1 MSFCGGVSPTP
12 PTSVGRSTPIRGA
25 APVTPSSPE
34 GRRPDVKSL
43 APPNR
48 IGGTDIVKGRSL
60 SSPVKLGCGT
70 AFALDNGLVY
80 G

>member
-1 MSFCGGVSPTP
+1 MSFVGVSPP
-12 PTSVGRSTPIRGA
+12 HPRRACGRSTPIRGA
-25 APVTPSSPE
+25 APATPSSPD

-48 IGGTDIVKGRSL
+48 IGGADIVKGRSL
-60 SSPVKLGCGT
+60 SSPEKLGCGT
-70 AFALDNGLVY
+70 AFALDNGL